1 MPILGPNG
9 FKIINPIGP
18 QPLGPGG
25 MQPIAPLGPGG
36 IQPIAP
42 LGPGGIQPMAPLG
55 PGGIQPMQ
63 PLGPGG
69 MQPINP
75 LYNQGI
81 YNWYLLTKFLIDF
94 IIISDMYYLIFTTI
108 YVVQWLLGGQGMF
121 QSNLNEENAEADL
134 SSFVE
139 EKLEDKMEN
148 LLSR

>member
-42 LGPGGIQPMAPLG
+42 LGPGGIQPM
-55 PGGIQPMQ
+55 Q

-81 YNWYLLTKFLIDF
+81 YNRYLLIKFLIGYTHNNIRYLQRFMLCNDF
-94 IIISDMYYLIFTTI
+94 
-108 YVVQWLLGGQGMF
+108 
-121 QSNLNEENAEADL
+121 
-134 SSFVE
+134 
-139 EKLEDKMEN
+139 
-148 LLSR
+148 